1 MPVKRNFK
9 QAEPKNFE
17 VPDNVP
23 VKKNKQDLNWEVEI
37 FLQLLPFTLPEP
49 DASHRIMVLKDLKE
63 DKISKLDATHSVDP
77 YDSVYEA
84 DVSSTSS
91 DEDSDSL
98 GGEHLDFESAEESDY
113 EIIVPKKK
121 RCGAMWSSQCRRA
134 GRCICADDTSD
145 YND

>member
-1 MPVKRNFK
+1 MPVKRSFK
-9 QAEPKNFE
+9 QDEPKNFE
-17 VPDNVP
+17 VPDNAP

-49 DASHRIMVLKDLKE
+49 DVSHKIMVLKDLKE
-63 DKISKLDATHSVDP
+63 DKNKISKLDTTQTIDP

-91 DEDSDSL
+91 DEDSD
-98 GGEHLDFESAEESDY
+98 GEPLDFESAEESDY

-134 GRCICADDTSD
+134 GRCICADTSD
-145 YND
+145 